1 MTTVREN
8 DDSTTRWYFVA
19 VIILFAVI
27 SVPMAAMGAVAV
39 WKGDSGAATVRTTT
53 VDVELS
59 EFAVSGSL
67 AAAPGDVSLT
77 ITNKGTVAHN
87 LIMTNGPRTASIQ
100 PGATTTLEF
109 GRLAA
114 RTYEFYCDVP
124 GHAGPGMRA
133 TLSVSSAAVGFAHR
147 HLWWDLRP

>member
-87 LIMTNGPRTASIQ
+87 HHDERAAHGIDPARCDYDTRVRQVGCGDVRVLLRRARPRGFGNASHTVGQ
-100 PGATTTLEF
+100 QRRGD
-109 GRLAA
+109 
-114 RTYEFYCDVP
+114 Y
-124 GHAGPGMRA
+124 RA
-133 TLSVSSAAVGFAHR
+133 
-147 HLWWDLRP
+147 